1 MWRIKSIEVRNF
13 KGFCEVF
20 PLNVDSANM
29 LIYGENGSGKSS
41 LYWSVYTHYEAYAK
55 TQEDAQK
62 YFIPGKE
69 SLRNRFSRAAD
80 PSGITLVFENKE
92 TGNVSRTI
100 TNSAESY
107 YCLDPDTHRFMR
119 ATAMSSDFMNYKF
132 LSSLFDFDNSKENDV
147 SNLLIKQVFPFLNFS
162 ARFIDINGEELPVSN
177 AAFIWQYLQK
187 KIPELRKN
195 KKNAID
201 LRTPEYRNYT
211 RLLDDFNRALN
222 FELSMILSVANAK
235 LHDIFKVEAEIVKQY
250 SNATF
255 NDRYSK
261 RSRDGM
267 LHEPQIL
274 LHARMTHPK
283 VQNHDDILH
292 PKSFFNEAKITSMA
306 LAIRLAIL
314 ETRSPVDYACS
325 TVFFDDVLISLDM
338 SLRRMLIPVILDYA
352 EKRQLFILTHDKAL
366 FNLWK
371 DSIDRRKLEIERQN
385 ELIAEEN
392 LLLDEEHKKP
402 LIKVPVWKMV
412 EMYCA
417 EKDGIPTPKCLEE
430 KTYLQTAKE
439 HFDNLRIPEC
449 ANALRRACERELKRI
464 LPMHMQYTVPRGDK
478 DAGGKVDLNVL
489 IESFLKMCGEM
500 DMPGDFGQLNNDR
513 KLIMNPFSHDDIETP
528 YYREELRRCID
539 TVEKLTQI
547 KVLRDLI
554 EGDDVRKTEF
564 EITATKGEHTRK
576 GRIKFD
582 EVVRVWDYRDRIYCT
597 NVKIDVLDCN
607 VQKLKKE
614 PKQLLLPFYRKMT
627 HSVGIPAE
635 SRPFLGDILSKVVL
649 PDGEVIP
656 E

>member
-13 KGFCEVF
+13 KGFCEEF
-20 PLNVDSANM
+20 PLDVDSANM

-55 TQEDAQK
+55 TEEDAKK

-100 TNSAESY
+100 TNSADSY

-119 ATAMSSDFMNYKF
+119 ATAMGSDFMNYKF
-132 LSSLFDFDNSKENDV
+132 LASLFDFDNSKDNDV
-147 SNLLIKQVFPFLNFS
+147 SKLLIKQVFPFLNFS

-177 AAFIWQYLQK
+177 AAFIWQYLQN

-222 FELSMILSVANAK
+222 FELSMIISVANAK
-235 LHDIFKVEAEIVKQY
+235 LHDIFKVDAEIVKQY

-255 NDRYSK
+255 NDRRSK
-261 RSRDGM
+261 RSRDGI

-314 ETRSPVDYACS
+314 ETRAPVDYACS

-352 EKRQLFILTHDKAL
+352 EQRQLFILTHDKAL

-371 DSIDRRKLEIERQN
+371 DSIEHRKREIERKN
-385 ELIAEEN
+385 ELIKEEN
-392 LLLDEEHKKP
+392 ILLDAEHRKP
-402 LIKVPVWKMV
+402 LHMIPEWKWV

-417 EKDGIPTPKCLEE
+417 ERDGIPTPKSMEE

-449 ANALRRACERELKRI
+449 ANALRKACEKELKRI

-500 DMPGDFGQLNNDR
+500 EMPGDFAQLNNDR

-539 TVEKLTQI
+539 TVENLTQI
-547 KVLRDLI
+547 KVLRNLVK
-554 EGDDVRKTEF
+554 EDDVRKNEF

-582 EVVRVWDYRDRIYCT
+582 EVVRVWEYRGNTYCT
-597 NVKIDVLDCN
+597 NAKIEVLDCD
-607 VQKLKKE
+607 VEKLKNNKL
-614 PKQLLLPFYRKMT
+614 QSLLPFYRKLT
-627 HSVGIPAE
+627 HSVGIPAD
-635 SRPFLGDILSKVVL
+635 SRPFLGDILSKVVIHE
-649 PDGEVIP
+649 PAAE
-656 E
+656 

>member
-1 MWRIKSIEVRNF
+1 MWRIKRICVRNF

-55 TQEDAQK
+55 TEEDAKK

-69 SLRNRFSRAAD
+69 SLRNRFSQPAD
-80 PSGITLVFENKE
+80 PSGIEIIFDNGKGTTTKI
-92 TGNVSRTI
+92 SD
-100 TNSAESY
+100 SDADY
-107 YCLDPDTHRFMR
+107 YCSDQDTHRFMR

-132 LSSLFDFDNSKENDV
+132 LASLFDFDNSKDNDV
-147 SNLLIKQVFPFLNFS
+147 SKLFIKQVFPFLNFS

-314 ETRSPVDYACS
+314 ETRAPVDYACS

-352 EKRQLFILTHDKAL
+352 EQRQLFILTHDKAL

-449 ANALRRACERELKRI
+449 ANALRRACEKELKRI

-500 DMPGDFGQLNNDR
+500 EMPEDFGQLNNDR

-528 YYREELRRCID
+528 YYRDELRHCID
-539 TVEKLTQI
+539 TVENLTRI
-547 KVLRDLI
+547 KVLNDLV
-554 EGDDVRKTEF
+554 EEDDIRKTEF
-564 EITATKGEHTRK
+564 EITVTKGEHTRK
-576 GRIKFD
+576 GRIKCN
-582 EVVRVWDYRDRIYCT
+582 EVVRVWEYKGKKYCT
-597 NVKIDVLDCN
+597 NVEIEVVNCDVE
-607 VQKLKKE
+607 KLKKT
-614 PKQLLLPFYRKMT
+614 KTQSLLPFYRKLA
-627 HSVGIPAE
+627 HSVGFPAQD
-635 SRPFLGDILSKVVL
+635 RPFLGDVWAKVVL
-649 PDGEVIP
+649 DAPAAEA
-656 E
+656 EA